1 MTIAARVRGLE
12 TTSQVALAKYQVIL
26 RKYLPIG
33 DDEVVA
39 LGMSM
44 GYPDL
49 EKVSQFSA
57 KQPKRELS
65 DIIEWCGW

>member
-1 MTIAARVRGLE
+1 
-12 TTSQVALAKYQVIL
+12 L
-26 RKYLPIG
+26 RKHLPIG

-39 LGMSM
+39 LAMSM

-49 EKVSQFSA
+49 EKVAQFSA

-65 DIIEWCGW
+65 DIVEFCGF